1 MRVRALHMGGLL
13 PPRAGVGA
21 SVCKSGSDIRNEAQL
36 LDWLLRELSR
46 WEPGEEIVLT
56 YEIEEEKTA

>member
-21 SVCKSGSDIRNEAQL
+21 SVLRSGADIADEGRL
-36 LDWLLRELSR
+36 LDWLLRALSR
-46 WEPGEEIVLT
+46 WEPGEEITLT
-56 YEIEEEKTA
+56 YELDRGEE

>member
-1 MRVRALHMGGLL
+1 MRVTAMHVGGAL

-21 SVCKSGSDIRNEAQL
+21 TVLRGAGYICDESQL
-36 LDWLLRELSR
+36 VDWLLRALSR

-56 YEIEEEKTA
+56 YEIEEEN